1 MKKRSLL
8 FQTSTL
14 PRKQVTETKIKSISA
29 PIQKQVVMTKS
40 ESKKSSSREGGG
52 IPRPQGGGVS
62 ASPSKLAVRTN
73 TNKVS
78 MNPSVN
84 PPSSMSSKH
93 EQVMRTASGDAKVN
107 AQTQSAEGPYK
118 LHPASVAYRSGGGQ
132 RTLVNDKL
140 YPRIPHPG
148 PPLFH
153 PSAPQ
158 RSQTLSMI
166 PSHSSSRTKMG
177 SNVPAKVPNMPGGTQ
192 VRFGPPIGDSS
203 QGSRMPAPSQYS
215 APPHN
220 VVSNSGQPIKGIM
233 KADRLSGDIPG
244 LQPVSQSQPV
254 SSSQQTVPYSQANMH
269 PSVSSHSHAPV
280 PSHPSYPQ
288 GQMPNTKNVGPVP
301 VSGYQTSASHSG
313 SYPPNSSMP
322 SQSVITMANGPGQ
335 GQGNHPNHPSVH
347 QMGPGHHNQL
357 NGPLQQQGHM
367 KIPQSN
373 HHMHEPPHFKGP
385 HNPGSSYP
393 GQRQGPHGQKQI
405 PPSSYHS
412 SHVSQFM
419 HPSHPAHPTPPPY
432 HQPPQPPPNTINNDG
447 PNIRNESD
455 EFAINNAELNKRL
468 ASAKSDLKRL
478 ATENGSIVSE
488 YSKKIQD
495 QQTEIRNLKELNARL
510 SEDNQELRDLCC
522 FLDDDRQK
530 GRKLAREWQRFG
542 RYTASVMRQ
551 EVSNYQSKLKDLA
564 GKQDDLIRDNL
575 ELKELCLYLDEERAG
590 GVTVCTECG
599 GPLPPTHPPLQAV
612 RDEGD
617 GSSSST
623 NNDESE
629 ISGSNLVEELNAVNA
644 RENLYLKGNKMGLN
658 DEVLL
663 YIRNLE
669 DRVGQLEAGSEYP
682 LSTQFNQPFRNKIVK
697 DLSLDHISD
706 NIEKDMGSRPES
718 VTNAMKVLEVHEQI
732 LEKSLDSDEASDE
745 LGDGEKA
752 LVREMCNVV
761 WRKLEE
767 G

>member
-1 MKKRSLL
+1 
-8 FQTSTL
+8 
-14 PRKQVTETKIKSISA
+14 VTDTKIKSISA
-29 PIQKQVVMTKS
+29 PIQKQPVMTKS

-52 IPRPQGGGVS
+52 IPRPQGGVS

-73 TNKVS
+73 TNKVN

-118 LHPASVAYRSGGGQ
+118 LHPASAGYSRGGGQ

-177 SNVPAKVPNMPGGTQ
+177 SNVPAKVPNMPGSTQ
-192 VRFGPPIGDSS
+192 VRFGPPLGDTS

-244 LQPVSQSQPV
+244 LQPVSQSQAV
-254 SSSQQTVPYSQANMH
+254 SSSQQTVPYSQTNIH
-269 PSVSSHSHAPV
+269 PSVTSNSHTAGL
-280 PSHPSYPQ
+280 SHPSYPQ
-288 GQMPNTKNVGPVP
+288 GQMPQSKTVGPIP
-301 VSGYQTSASHSG
+301 VSGYQTSASHAG

-335 GQGNHPNHPSVH
+335 GQGNHPNHPTVQ

-367 KIPQSN
+367 KSS
-373 HHMHEPPHFKGP
+373 HHIHEAPHFKGP
-385 HNPGSSYP
+385 NNGGPSYP
-393 GQRQGPHGQKQI
+393 GQRLGPHGQKQI

-419 HPSHPAHPTPPPY
+419 HPNHPAHPTPPPY

-447 PNIRNESD
+447 SNIRNESD

-478 ATENGSIVSE
+478 ASENGSIVSE

-551 EVSNYQSKLKDLA
+551 EVSNYQ
-564 GKQDDLIRDNL
+564 
-575 ELKELCLYLDEERAG
+575 
-590 GVTVCTECG
+590 
-599 GPLPPTHPPLQAV
+599 
-612 RDEGD
+612 
-617 GSSSST
+617 
-623 NNDESE
+623 
-629 ISGSNLVEELNAVNA
+629 
-644 RENLYLKGNKMGLN
+644 
-658 DEVLL
+658 
-663 YIRNLE
+663 
-669 DRVGQLEAGSEYP
+669 
-682 LSTQFNQPFRNKIVK
+682 
-697 DLSLDHISD
+697 
-706 NIEKDMGSRPES
+706 
-718 VTNAMKVLEVHEQI
+718 
-732 LEKSLDSDEASDE
+732 AS
-745 LGDGEKA
+745 
-752 LVREMCNVV
+752 
-761 WRKLEE
+761 
-767 G
+767 